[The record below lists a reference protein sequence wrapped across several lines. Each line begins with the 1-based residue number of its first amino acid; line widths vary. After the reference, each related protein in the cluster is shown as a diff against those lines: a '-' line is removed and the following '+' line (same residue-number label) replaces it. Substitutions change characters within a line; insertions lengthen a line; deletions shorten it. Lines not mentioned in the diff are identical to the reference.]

1 MVTRSC
7 GIFILNFVNSLK
19 NLYGH
24 FWQTPE
30 GFYKYYLKL
39 DGYYFCRWKKCTV
52 AVIQIRNKRTAK
64 VLPLFEILNDKDY
77 LKELHPA
84 DACIL
89 GILANNE
96 RNGIIDHN
104 YVGWR
109 QMNRSKEYKCI
120 IKSEPI
126 LEVSRK
132 YTNQDADEIIVL
144 HSKFSNKEIEHILN
158 LIRKHLV
165 FKDVRNMKKSTLKR
179 FDEAFIAKRIK
190 IYFRKKTGLS
200 FFNKIK

>member
-144 HSKFSNKEIEHILN
+144 HSKFSNKEIEISATELCKN
-158 LIRKHLV
+158 QALLYALDSSQTISIGYDASESLIRNNSAKA
-165 FKDVRNMKKSTLKR
+165 ST
-179 FDEAFIAKRIK
+179 
-190 IYFRKKTGLS
+190 
-200 FFNKIK
+200 